1 MKTVTEI
8 KNDILQ
14 SLGQQDNPVGILL
27 EEYLKKVITDI
38 VRDKLVN
45 FQSFLFDEDLITGH
59 DWGWEYK
66 ANEFLSEDK
75 VD

>member
-14 SLGQQDNPVGILL
+14 SLGQQNNPIGILL

-38 VRDKLVN
+38 TIDKLIS
-45 FQSFLFDEDLITGH
+45 FQIELCDEELINDYDWSFED
-59 DWGWEYK
+59 K
-66 ANEFLSEDK
+66 ANEFLLGNKIE
-75 VD
+75 